1 MIKMAELNITSA
13 DFEEKVLKSE
23 KPVLLDFWAVWC
35 GPCQM
40 LAPVIHEIAEER
52 SDIRVGKVNVDD
64 EIGLARQFGID
75 SIPTLL
81 VFKNGELVNRAVG
94 VLPKESV
101 LKLVD

>member
-1 MIKMAELNITSA
+1 MIKMAELNITNA

-52 SDIRVGKVNVDD
+52 SDILVGKVNVDD
-64 EIGLARQFGID
+64 EIALARQFGID

-94 VLPKESV
+94 VLPKQSV
-101 LKLVD
+101 LKLLD

>member
-52 SDIRVGKVNVDD
+52 SDILVGKVNVDD
-64 EIGLARQFGID
+64 EIALARQFGID

-94 VLPKESV
+94 VLLKQSV
-101 LKLVD
+101 LKLLD

>member
-1 MIKMAELNITSA
+1 MAELNITSA

-52 SDIRVGKVNVDD
+52 SDILVGKVNVDD
-64 EIGLARQFGID
+64 EIALARQFGID

-94 VLPKESV
+94 VLPKESIY
-101 LKLVD
+101 KLVD

>member
-52 SDIRVGKVNVDD
+52 SDILVGKVNVDD
-64 EIGLARQFGID
+64 EIALARQFGID

-94 VLPKESV
+94 VLPKQSV
-101 LKLVD
+101 LKLLD

>member
-52 SDIRVGKVNVDD
+52 PDILVGKVNVDD
-64 EIGLARQFGID
+64 EIALARQFGID

-94 VLPKESV
+94 VLPKQSV
-101 LKLVD
+101 LKLLD

>member
-52 SDIRVGKVNVDD
+52 SDILVGKVNVDE

-101 LKLVD
+101 LKLLD

>member
-1 MIKMAELNITSA
+1 MIKMAELNITNA

-52 SDIRVGKVNVDD
+52 PDILVGKVNVDD
-64 EIGLARQFGID
+64 EIALARQFGID

-94 VLPKESV
+94 VLPKQSV
-101 LKLVD
+101 LKLLD

>member
-1 MIKMAELNITSA
+1 MAELNITSA

-35 GPCQM
+35 GTCQM

-52 SDIRVGKVNVDD
+52 PDILVGKVNVDD
-64 EIGLARQFGID
+64 EIALARQFGID

-94 VLPKESV
+94 VLPKQSV
-101 LKLVD
+101 LKLLD

>member
-1 MIKMAELNITSA
+1 MIKMAELNITNA

-52 SDIRVGKVNVDD
+52 PDILVGKVNVDD
-64 EIGLARQFGID
+64 EIALARQFGID

-94 VLPKESV
+94 ALPKQSV
-101 LKLVD
+101 LKLLD

>member
-1 MIKMAELNITSA
+1 MAELNITSA

-52 SDIRVGKVNVDD
+52 PDILVGKVNVDD
-64 EIGLARQFGID
+64 EIALARQFGID

-94 VLPKESV
+94 VLPKQSV
-101 LKLVD
+101 LKLLD

>member
-1 MIKMAELNITSA
+1 MAELNITSA

-40 LAPVIHEIAEER
+40 LAPVIHEIAEENP
-52 SDIRVGKVNVDD
+52 DILVGKVNVDD
-64 EIGLARQFGID
+64 EIDLARQFGID

-94 VLPKESV
+94 LLPKESV
-101 LKLVD
+101 LKLLD

>member
-52 SDIRVGKVNVDD
+52 SDILVGKVNVDD
-64 EIGLARQFGID
+64 EIALARQFGID

-81 VFKNGELVNRAVG
+81 VFKNGKLVNRAVG
-94 VLPKESV
+94 VLPKQSV
-101 LKLVD
+101 LKLLD